1 MFLFLICNNIKKILI
16 KFVHQFRRGM
26 VYVVTRG
33 YELENEKNN
42 SPNQYTPNEHEYLQ
56 WS

>member
-1 MFLFLICNNIKKILI
+1 
-16 KFVHQFRRGM
+16 M

-56 WS
+56 WSWPNKFVPQLYIYLYKYN

>member
-1 MFLFLICNNIKKILI
+1 
-16 KFVHQFRRGM
+16 M